1 MWMSPEEQS
10 RRACGCVSASL
21 LEDVLEGQL
30 QTRALSVQTRS
41 GFPEIHLQTPAQQT
55 QFHRSVR
62 GSAVE
67 PKEAP
72 PPT

>member
-1 MWMSPEEQS
+1 MWMSPEAQP

-30 QTRALSVQTRS
+30 QTSALSVQTRS
-41 GFPEIHLQTPAQQT
+41 GFPEIHLQTPAQQKCER
-55 QFHRSVR
+55 QRL
-62 GSAVE
+62 VE
-67 PKEAP
+67 PKGAP